1 MPAADAAP
9 YGRGYPADPPG
20 QKAGKLKLTTT
31 SDPRAVLGCLPSRGP
46 SGGRV
51 AVLPAHSHA
60 GRWPASAAA
69 IVASGLALPK
79 LTAHQRQAALA
90 RPRAFDVAHEIADD
104 LDLIGLIGRDFNVG
118 ELIFDE

>member
-1 MPAADAAP
+1 MDADTP
-9 YGRGYPADPPG
+9 QIRQGRRQANSN
-20 QKAGKLKLTTT
+20 L
-31 SDPRAVLGCLPSRGP
+31 PRLPILGRYSVACPQGARP